1 MRYYNRDGGFK
12 SLEEQA
18 FRSGVRARRT
28 LRESEGSAGLAD
40 LWGGYAQGLTPVVEE
55 ILVSMDEAN
64 YGIRSYEV
72 DWDMWDKHKKEL
84 VEDSMSMYILTQ
96 NQSIFKSFKEVKH
109 FGVRGILIHFDR
121 YLRNIQSGQDRAYF
135 ETFVRGVALDLKIL
149 SRVE

>member
-1 MRYYNRDGGFK
+1 MSYYNRDGGFK

-55 ILVSMDEAN
+55 ILVSMDRAN
-64 YGIRSYEV
+64 YASRSYEV

-84 VEDSMSMYILTQ
+84 VEDSISMYILTQ
-96 NQSIFKSFKEVKH
+96 NQSVFKSFKEVKF
-109 FGVRGILIHFDR
+109 FGVGQILEFFDR
-121 YLRNIQSGQDRAYF
+121 YFDKIKTGLDSPNF
-135 ETFVRGVALDLKIL
+135 EGFVRRKALDLKIL